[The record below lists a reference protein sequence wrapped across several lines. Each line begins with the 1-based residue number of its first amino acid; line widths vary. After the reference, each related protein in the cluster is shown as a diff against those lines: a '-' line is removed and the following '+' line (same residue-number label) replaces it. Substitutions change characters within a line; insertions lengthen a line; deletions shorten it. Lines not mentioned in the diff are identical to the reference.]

1 MINDVDINYGIKKVQ
16 NILRDLRNNEK
27 IKFSSVFLFKKVYNL
42 RLEYESRDDYDY
54 EIRNEKCERYDLCK
68 CIIDNINDTNNSRYL
83 LLEINPFL
91 SSLIYQIIKN
101 QNPNKTIE
109 FYDGSPF
116 IDDNN
121 NNYLF
126 KILSKIQ
133 NDAKTD
139 KLIILQNLNQIH
151 PFLYDLYDRNYIIK
165 DEQKFSRIIL
175 DNFIQQLTPVNDCF
189 RIIILVDRK
198 FMDEVDLGFLS
209 RFEKHKITFD
219 KLLDIEQMK
228 LLIDLIFYEI
238 NLKHY
243 IKQTKINYEL
253 KDLLINYGKKE
264 IGCMLYN
271 IYLNY
276 KKNDKEIRGDEIKE
290 IKEKVYSKIVK
301 MLCQDIIFILPD
313 DNKIKQIYLDK
324 KEYYNFEKYLIDNEN
339 KNYKISIIYTFSNI
353 TNDIKCSNNIKKFMI
368 SEIKS
373 ENELFYKIDEIIN
386 INESNKISNKNNIII
401 QFEQINSNKIQFVRN
416 FIDKYYKKGKYEKY
430 KFILIIHIKRNFC
443 SQSSQKNKTI
453 HSIPELSQDVN
464 QLFID
469 NLNAPDISIRDLMN
483 KDIKRIIEENEDY
496 FDLNREFNRDL
507 IKFVYKEINQNKY
520 EDNNCL
526 NLDENNLMDEIEKYM
541 DKGKDFKNEIIKKA
555 KKLINNDDEVK
566 RNGKYL
572 IDKLIKMNYIN
583 ENSIDLISCVLDYI
597 KEVIF
602 SKYFENIFKEDN
614 NLLTTLKD

>member
-1 MINDVDINYGIKKVQ
+1 MI
-16 NILRDLRNNEK
+16 
-27 IKFSSVFLFKKVYNL
+27 
-42 RLEYESRDDYDY
+42 
-54 EIRNEKCERYDLCK
+54 
-68 CIIDNINDTNNSRYL
+68 
-83 LLEINPFL
+83 
-91 SSLIYQIIKN
+91 
-101 QNPNKTIE
+101 
-109 FYDGSPF
+109 
-116 IDDNN
+116 
-121 NNYLF
+121 
-126 KILSKIQ
+126 
-133 NDAKTD
+133 
-139 KLIILQNLNQIH
+139 
-151 PFLYDLYDRNYIIK
+151 
-165 DEQKFSRIIL
+165 
-175 DNFIQQLTPVNDCF
+175 
-189 RIIILVDRK
+189 
-198 FMDEVDLGFLS
+198 
-209 RFEKHKITFD
+209 
-219 KLLDIEQMK
+219 
-228 LLIDLIFYEI
+228 
-238 NLKHY
+238 
-243 IKQTKINYEL
+243 
-253 KDLLINYGKKE
+253 
-264 IGCMLYN
+264 YN

-276 KKNDKEIRGDEIKE
+276 KKNNKEILEDE
-290 IKEKVYSKIVK
+290 IKEKVYSKVVK
-301 MLCQDIIFILPD
+301 MLCQDIILILPD

-401 QFEQINSNKIQFVRN
+401 QFEQINSNKIQFVSK
-416 FIDKYYKKGKYEKY
+416 FIDKYCKEGKYEKY
-430 KFILIIHIKRNFC
+430 KFILIIHIKRNFS

-483 KDIKRIIEENEDY
+483 KDIKTIIEENEDY
-496 FDLNREFNRDL
+496 FDLNREINRDL

-520 EDNNCL
+520 VDNNCL
-526 NLDENNLMDEIEKYM
+526 NLDENNLMNEIEKYM

-555 KKLINNDDEVK
+555 KKLINNDEEVK